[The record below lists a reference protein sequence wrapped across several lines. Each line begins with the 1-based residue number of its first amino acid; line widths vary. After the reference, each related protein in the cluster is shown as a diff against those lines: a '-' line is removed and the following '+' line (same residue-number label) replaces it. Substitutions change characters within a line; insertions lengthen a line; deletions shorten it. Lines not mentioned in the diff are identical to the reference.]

1 MQIWPAIDIRG
12 GQCVRLKQGDYDRET
27 VLGNDPAEMAA
38 HWVSQGAECL
48 HLVDLD
54 GARDGQ
60 TFNRKVVQK
69 VLKEIDVPCELGG
82 GIRDETAID
91 GWLRDGIQR
100 LVVGTQALKRPDWFR
115 EMCHKYPGKLALGLD
130 ARDGWVAVEGW
141 LETSDVT
148 ASDLAKHYADLPLA
162 AVIYTDISKDGMM
175 QGPNLKAMDEMN
187 HSLEIEV
194 IASGGVTTIED
205 VRALAQ
211 LGLGGCIIG
220 RSLYEKQ
227 ISLREAIQVSRQ
239 S

>member
-12 GQCVRLKQGDYDRET
+12 GQCVRLRQGDYDRET
-27 VLGNDPAEMAA
+27 VFGDDPVQMAS
-38 HWVSQGAECL
+38 HWVTQGAECL

-60 TFNRKVVQK
+60 TVNRKVVQE

-91 GWLRDGIQR
+91 GWLQDGIQR
-100 LVVGTQALKRPDWFR
+100 LVVGTQAIKRPDWFR

-175 QGPNLKAMDEMN
+175 QGPNLEAMDEMN
-187 HSLEIEV
+187 HSIDIDV

-211 LGLGGCIIG
+211 LGLSGCIIG

-227 ISLREAIQVSRQ
+227 LRLSEAIHISRQ
-239 S
+239 L